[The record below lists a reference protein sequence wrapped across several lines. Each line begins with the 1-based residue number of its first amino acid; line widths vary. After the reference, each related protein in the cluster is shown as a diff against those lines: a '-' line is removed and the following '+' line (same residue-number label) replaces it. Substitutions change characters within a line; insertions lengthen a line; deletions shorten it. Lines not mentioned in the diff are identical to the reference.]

1 MNDYLE
7 ESDLMSVRDLYK
19 KIKEVLSQENT
30 ERIFKITDTQLL
42 KLHEQI
48 DRKFEA
54 MLTDN
59 LETDEI
65 FNRATIEKT
74 ARKMPVQTSVDI
86 GEALD
91 VHKMNAT
98 LAEKRGKKS
107 LRKHIEFRPH
117 SMDLKSLE
125 QIYDNYKTMSN
136 LGFLDQRI
144 LSSNL
149 GRILNVP
156 AVVNRPGRPVTIPL
170 SYEDMLNVESWDD
183 SKLVFKKVNM

>member
-1 MNDYLE
+1 MNEYLE

-30 ERIFKITDTQLL
+30 ERLFKITDTQLL
-42 KLHEQI
+42 DLHEQI

-74 ARKMPVQTSVDI
+74 QRRMPVQTSLDI
-86 GEALD
+86 AEALD
-91 VHKMNAT
+91 AHNLHAS
-98 LAEKRGKKS
+98 LAEKRDKKS
-107 LRKHIEFRPH
+107 RAKVKERLKFRPH
-117 SMDLKSLE
+117 RLELKQIE

-136 LGFLDQRI
+136 LGFLD
-144 LSSNL
+144 
-149 GRILNVP
+149 
-156 AVVNRPGRPVTIPL
+156 
-170 SYEDMLNVESWDD
+170 
-183 SKLVFKKVNM
+183 